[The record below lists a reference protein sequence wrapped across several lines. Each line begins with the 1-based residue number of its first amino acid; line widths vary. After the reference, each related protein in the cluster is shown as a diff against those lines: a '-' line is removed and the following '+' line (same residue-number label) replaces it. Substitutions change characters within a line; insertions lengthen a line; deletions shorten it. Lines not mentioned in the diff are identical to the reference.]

1 MNYCNFSEILRKL
14 RKSNGLTQKELGER
28 IGLSKAVVSKYE
40 NGMGY
45 PTFDTLIRISKFFG
59 VTTDYMLGVESEHT
73 IDVSGLTES
82 QCDTLKHI
90 VSEFK
95 KANNE
100 TH

>member
-1 MNYCNFSEILRKL
+1 MNYCNFSEILKKL
-14 RKSNGLTQKELGER
+14 RKNNGLTQKELGER

-59 VTTDYMLGVESEHT
+59 VTTDYMLGVESKHT

-82 QCDTLKHI
+82 QCDALQRI
-90 VSEFK
+90 ASEFK
-95 KANNE
+95 KSNNE

>member
-1 MNYCNFSEILRKL
+1 MNYCNFSEILKKL

-45 PTFDTLIRISKFFG
+45 PTFDTLIRIAKFFG
-59 VTTDYMLGVESEHT
+59 VTTDYMLGVENEST
-73 IDVSGLTES
+73 IDVSGLTDS
-82 QCDTLKHI
+82 QCDTLQRV